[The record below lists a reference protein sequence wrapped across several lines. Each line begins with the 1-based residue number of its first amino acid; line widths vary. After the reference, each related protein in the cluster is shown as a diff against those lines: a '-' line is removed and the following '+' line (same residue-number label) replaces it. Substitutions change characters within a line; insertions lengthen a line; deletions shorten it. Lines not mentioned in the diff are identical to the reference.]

1 MLVDLTLNRKILLFD
16 STLRDGAQAEGI
28 SFSVDDK
35 LKIVRRLD
43 EFGIDYIEAGNP
55 FSNPKDLEFFQRIK
69 GMKLAHARLTAFGS
83 TRRANIPVAEDANV
97 TSLLLADTPAVAI
110 FGKAWDFHVTQV
122 IHTTLEENLA
132 MIRDTIRY
140 LKENKKEVLFD
151 AEHFFDGYK
160 AHPEYSLHALEAAI
174 EAGADMLILCDTNG
188 GSLPQDIYEIT
199 RRVVETFTIPIGIH
213 CHNDN
218 GMGVANTVM
227 AVSAGV
233 VQVQGTFN
241 GYGERCGNADFCS
254 IIPNLIFKLGCF
266 CTVKDNI
273 GQLTSLSRY
282 ISEVA
287 NMTPEERAPY
297 VGNSA
302 FAHKGGM
309 HIDGVM
315 KSSASFEHIDPEQVG
330 NQRRFLMSEV
340 SGRSTIL
347 SRIRQVEPSLTKD
360 SIETQAI
367 MDQLKRLEHEG
378 YQFEGGEGSFELL
391 VRRALGKYRSY
402 FEVKD
407 FKVIT
412 EEPWT
417 NKKDNSSSAM
427 IKVRVDDAEEITA
440 AEGDGPV
447 NALDKALR
455 KALEFFYPELAKS
468 RLIDYKVRVLN
479 TAGGTAAKVRVHI
492 ESTNGERVW
501 STVGV
506 STNIIA
512 ASWKAM
518 VDSIEYFLTM
528 ETIAKETAIEQLKGG
543 IPHGHD
549 DDTENIS

>member
-1 MLVDLTLNRKILLFD
+1 
-16 STLRDGAQAEGI
+16 
-28 SFSVDDK
+28 
-35 LKIVRRLD
+35 
-43 EFGIDYIEAGNP
+43 
-55 FSNPKDLEFFQRIK
+55 
-69 GMKLAHARLTAFGS
+69 
-83 TRRANIPVAEDANV
+83 
-97 TSLLLADTPAVAI
+97 
-110 FGKAWDFHVTQV
+110 
-122 IHTTLEENLA
+122 
-132 MIRDTIRY
+132 
-140 LKENKKEVLFD
+140 
-151 AEHFFDGYK
+151 
-160 AHPEYSLHALEAAI
+160 
-174 EAGADMLILCDTNG
+174 
-188 GSLPQDIYEIT
+188 
-199 RRVVETFTIPIGIH
+199 
-213 CHNDN
+213 
-218 GMGVANTVM
+218 
-227 AVSAGV
+227 
-233 VQVQGTFN
+233 
-241 GYGERCGNADFCS
+241 
-254 IIPNLIFKLGCF
+254 
-266 CTVKDNI
+266 
-273 GQLTSLSRY
+273 
-282 ISEVA
+282 
-287 NMTPEERAPY
+287 
-297 VGNSA
+297 
-302 FAHKGGM
+302 
-309 HIDGVM
+309 
-315 KSSASFEHIDPEQVG
+315 
-330 NQRRFLMSEV
+330 MSEV

-391 VRRALGKYRSY
+391 VRRALGKYQSY

-407 FKVIT
+407 FKVIA

-427 IKVRVDDAEEITA
+427 IKVRVGDAEEITA

-468 RLIDYKVRVLN
+468 HLIDYKVRVLN